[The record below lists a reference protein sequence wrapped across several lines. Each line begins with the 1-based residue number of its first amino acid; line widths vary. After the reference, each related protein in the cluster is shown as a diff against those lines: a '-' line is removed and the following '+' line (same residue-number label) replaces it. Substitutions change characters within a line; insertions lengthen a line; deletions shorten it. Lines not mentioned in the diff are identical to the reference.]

1 MWTFARHRT
10 LAAEDYYSN
19 EICLLDK
26 TTAQQVKHTREI
38 KKLHVET
45 LLWKIYSLC
54 AISKAKL
61 SPVAMWKLFSPA
73 EAFIM
78 FFSLL
83 LWLSALLSLRYHLL
97 LSPPTSKRR
106 SCFPLRWQ
114 NKLVVTLSWIHVGEI
129 AFCYVELILYALKL
143 MLLPSRII
151 CFVICGAVNVKWLKE
166 GTKTMATR

>member
-38 KKLHVET
+38 KKLHAET

-97 LSPPTSKRR
+97 LFSDIKTKKLFPSTVAKQVGCDIVMD
-106 SCFPLRWQ
+106 SCWWNCILLRW
-114 NKLVVTLSWIHVGEI
+114 ID
-129 AFCYVELILYALKL
+129 F
-143 MLLPSRII
+143 I
-151 CFVICGAVNVKWLKE
+151 CTQAN
-166 GTKTMATR
+166 ASP